1 MIATKMPSRGQTK
14 ALKSA
19 QKSSYINNAG
29 FSLVQLFVVIGLLFL
44 FLVALFPLL
53 SNLVINANYSAV
65 GHRGRTIFQ
74 AIESASAERLAVGLP
89 SLWPSDEVFTNSASG
104 QTESL
109 NFTNSTDYFMYL
121 YDYRNAGTPQHAP
134 LVAGF
139 NYGLLAGAGVSACT
153 DKVLHCENNMWTI
166 AKNLP
171 KDMPAIMPV
180 IISRNL
186 DACSLTSAYSKI
198 DREKTVS
205 LGGEYD
211 TPFANK
217 AAVIIRRS
225 GQIHVVKHKGKAYKY
240 FYERKCFFKRKCFDV
255 TVDSVGN
262 PVNHPLK
269 YLTPVAEV
277 LPVGVPFIEKTPSV
291 PVIESESIKPGST

>member
-1 MIATKMPSRGQTK
+1 MC
-14 ALKSA
+14 
-19 QKSSYINNAG
+19 
-29 FSLVQLFVVIGLLFL
+29 
-44 FLVALFPLL
+44 
-53 SNLVINANYSAV
+53 
-65 GHRGRTIFQ
+65 
-74 AIESASAERLAVGLP
+74 
-89 SLWPSDEVFTNSASG
+89 
-104 QTESL
+104 
-109 NFTNSTDYFMYL
+109 L

-211 TPFANK
+211 TPFSNK

-225 GQIHVVKHKGKAYKY
+225 GQIHVVKYKEKAYKY
-240 FYERKCFFKRKCFDV
+240 FYERKYFFKRKCFDV